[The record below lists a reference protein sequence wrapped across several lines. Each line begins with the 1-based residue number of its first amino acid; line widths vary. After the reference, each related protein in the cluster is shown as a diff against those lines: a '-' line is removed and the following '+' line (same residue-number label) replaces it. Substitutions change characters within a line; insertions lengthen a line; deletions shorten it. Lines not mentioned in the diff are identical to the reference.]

1 MPGIATQACHRPRRA
16 IRKDPV
22 DLLDFNDTATQ
33 PSLLEPTQDWRAKVP
48 TVSQLTRRLR
58 GHLENTFFDVWVRG
72 EISSYRK
79 PASGHAYLL
88 LKDGGAQLRVC
99 LFRPVMSRLKFALE
113 DGMEVLIHGRVTIY
127 EARGEYQIVGD
138 TVEPVGTGA
147 LQLAFEQ
154 MKERLAQEG
163 LFSADHKQPLPVL
176 PQRIGVIT
184 STTGAAIRDILK
196 VLSRRF
202 HDREILIFH
211 ASVQGDRAAG
221 EIVSALKLVERWNAE
236 RPERAVEVLIV
247 GRGGGSLEDLWP
259 FNEESVARA
268 LHACPIP
275 ILSAVGHETD
285 FTIADFV
292 ADVRAPTPSAAAELV
307 LPRKEEL
314 VFQLRTLERRL
325 TSPFLAQI
333 EQKKLHL
340 THLGRRLVG
349 PQQRLAAHRTEFQRA
364 HQRLEQLMAHRA
376 RLWHAKL
383 DTLAG
388 KLDSLSPL
396 RVLGR
401 GYTLTQKPDGHLLRS
416 ATEAA
421 PGEVIQTRFHD
432 GLLAS
437 KVLPS

>member
-1 MPGIATQACHRPRRA
+1 MDR
-16 IRKDPV
+16 
-22 DLLDFNDTATQ
+22 LDFNDTANQTL
-33 PSLLEPTQDWRAKVP
+33 PLEPSPDWRAKVP

-79 PASGHAYLL
+79 PASGHAYLI

-154 MKERLAQEG
+154 MKSRLAEEG
-163 LFSADHKQPLPVL
+163 LFSAEHKKPLPLL
-176 PQRIGVIT
+176 PRRIGVIT

-202 HDREILIFH
+202 SEREILIFH
-211 ASVQGDRAAG
+211 ASVQGERAAG
-221 EIVSALKLVERWNAE
+221 EIVSALKLVERWNVQ

-259 FNEESVARA
+259 FNEEVVARA
-268 LHACPIP
+268 LYACPIP

-292 ADVRAPTPSAAAELV
+292 ADLRAPTPSAAAELV
-307 LPRKEEL
+307 LPRKDEL
-314 VFQLRTLERRL
+314 VFQIRTLERRL
-325 TSPFLAQI
+325 SGPFFAAI

-340 THLGRRLVG
+340 THLSRRLIG
-349 PQQRLAAHRTEFQRA
+349 PQQRLAAFRTEFERA
-364 HQRLEQLMAHRA
+364 QPRLNQIMEHRA
-376 RLWHAKL
+376 RLLRARL
-383 DTLAG
+383 EALAG
-388 KLDSLSPL
+388 RLDSLSPL

-401 GYTLTQKPDGHLLRS
+401 GYTLTLKEDGYLLRS
-416 ATEAA
+416 AAQAA
-421 PGEVIQTRFHD
+421 PGEVIHTRFHD
-432 GLLAS
+432 GILAS
-437 KVLPS
+437 QVLPS